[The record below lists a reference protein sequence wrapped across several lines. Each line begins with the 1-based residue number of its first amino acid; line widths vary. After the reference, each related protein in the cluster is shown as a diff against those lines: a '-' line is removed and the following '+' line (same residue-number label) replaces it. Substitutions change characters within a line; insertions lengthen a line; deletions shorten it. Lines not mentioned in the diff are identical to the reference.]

1 MKNFILSL
9 VVLLIV
15 FSRSFAQD
23 GLPYS
28 PMQRF
33 HEGFHI
39 GAHAFP
45 GHSSI
50 ASQNNY
56 GFAELDPGFFFA
68 FGMGL
73 KGGLRFSENWSVFA
87 EYNFSRIG
95 GSWKGDEAGISTTRE
110 VRVEYWQIPLLL
122 RYNWTENPRFYV
134 TAGPML
140 HLLKTAQ
147 HLYEPA
153 GNEITGRPGLNGDIT
168 ERFKENVLGF
178 MLGAGIEAPFSE
190 RLYGVFGVRFSFTPG
205 DINHEDFRINNL
217 QGEYHPSRIYFPAIE
232 IGLGYIFPF
241 I

>member
-9 VVLLIV
+9 VVLMSGTIST
-15 FSRSFAQD
+15 FSQD

-28 PMQRF
+28 PLQQF
-33 HEGFHI
+33 HEGLHL
-39 GAHAFP
+39 GAHVFP

-56 GFAELDPGFFFA
+56 GFAELDAGFFFA
-68 FGMGL
+68 MGMGM
-73 KGGLRFSENWSVFA
+73 KAGFRFTENWSLFA

-95 GSWKGDEAGISTTRE
+95 GSWKGEEAGISTTRE

-134 TAGPML
+134 TGGPML
-140 HLLKTAQ
+140 NLLKTAQ

-168 ERFKENVLGF
+168 ERFQENVPGL
-178 MLGAGIEAPFSE
+178 MLGAGIEAPFTE
-190 RLYGVFGVRFSFTPG
+190 RLYGVFGLRFSYTPG
-205 DINHEDFRINNL
+205 DINKEEFRINN
-217 QGEYHPSRIYFPAIE
+217 QKGEYHPSRIYFPAIE
-232 IGLGYIFPF
+232 IGLGYIFPSL
-241 I
+241 